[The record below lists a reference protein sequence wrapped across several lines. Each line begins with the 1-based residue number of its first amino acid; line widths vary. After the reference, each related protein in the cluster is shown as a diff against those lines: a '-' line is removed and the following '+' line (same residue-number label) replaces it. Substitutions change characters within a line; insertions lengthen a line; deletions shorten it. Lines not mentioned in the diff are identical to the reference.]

1 MYHSTHN
8 LSGMHPFVL
17 DYLLG
22 VGITAWVWVVCV
34 AIRNACR
41 WLCFYNLQRFEMAQ

>member
-1 MYHSTHN
+1 MYNSTTS
-8 LSGMHPFVL
+8 LSGMHPVVL

-22 VGITAWVWVVCV
+22 VGITTWVWVVCV

>member
-1 MYHSTHN
+1 MYHSPYN
-8 LSGMHPFVL
+8 LSGMHPVVL

-22 VGITAWVWVVCV
+22 VGITTWVWVVCV

-41 WLCFYNLQRFEMAQ
+41 WLSFYNLQRFEMAQ

>member
-1 MYHSTHN
+1 MYNSTTS

-17 DYLLG
+17 DHLLG
-22 VGITAWVWVVCV
+22 GGITARVWLVCV